1 MGAELLRSISA
12 APLPYGSVKGFGPRH
27 PARARRKAPCGRRP
41 KASLGGN
48 RGRRWLCLDE
58 RDLWGFED
66 RGRKRATRHLPPQR
80 HGRARMGAFLSI
92 GRGAFFAPRG
102 GECCD
107 GLEARSRPSISWAA
121 RDVGERG
128 LVKAEAAG
136 GGGRRPAFKRICS
149 PTTIAWRERG
159 AEGMS
164 VRGSLLRGVWRSVE
178 ARRGFRDREDLRRRR
193 HETAPRAHRFGQ
205 VPGQPGTH
213 ALDR

>member
-136 GGGRRPAFKRICS
+136 GGAEGQPLQGSAHRRPS
-149 PTTIAWRERG
+149 PGEIEGPRG
-159 AEGMS
+159 CPSAAPFFDPRRRPG
-164 VRGSLLRGVWRSVE
+164 E
-178 ARRGFRDREDLRRRR
+178 ARRAFP
-193 HETAPRAHRFGQ
+193 TAKTA
-205 VPGQPGTH
+205 VSS
-213 ALDR
+213 A

>member
-1 MGAELLRSISA
+1 MWRSDRFGANRSSAGLRGNSGMGAELLRSISA
-12 APLPYGSVKGFGPRH
+12 APLPYGSVKGFGHRH

-136 GGGRRPAFKRICS
+136 GGGRRPAFTRVRS
-149 PTTIAWRERG
+149 PTSRADQEIEGRERASSQSQHSPPRG
-159 AEGMS
+159 AKKS
-164 VRGSLLRGVWRSVE
+164 
-178 ARRGFRDREDLRRRR
+178 A
-193 HETAPRAHRFGQ
+193 APY
-205 VPGQPGTH
+205 
-213 ALDR
+213 